1 MQQQELLPFEFQGSI
16 LRVER
21 DEDGEP
27 VFHAGDL
34 CAMLG
39 YANPRDAVAQHV
51 EPCDV
56 VKRDVTYP
64 DATGKQRKTQLENW
78 VREPGLWCLIL
89 GSHAANALP
98 IRRWVTAEVLPAIR
112 KTGGYRVKDSAARPK
127 TPSIAQQLAAHPLR
141 LRLLNELERERNPEK
156 REAIHQQLAHAS
168 GLLGLPTPD
177 KDKIGFDHVPE
188 PVPSI
193 VQEFW
198 EVYDFLGGSAKL
210 NHAINAQFIAI
221 NLTHFQRVAAAAKV
235 KIPPLSDLRRA
246 LVDSLDPRYV
256 GNKPVQ
262 SRLHRDHNR
271 TAQAGQCLPESIR
284 CWLFEPVQPP
294 PPS

>member
-1 MQQQELLPFEFQGSI
+1 MQQQELLPFEFQGFT

-21 DEDGEP
+21 DDDGEP

-112 KTGGYRVKDSAARPK
+112 KTGGYQTQTKSK
-127 TPSIAQQLAAHPLR
+127 TKPLAIPH
-141 LRLLNELERERNPEK
+141 LLTLHGESRKLMQELK
-156 REAIHQQLAHAS
+156 REMNPAIRRTLHAQLEQCC
-168 GLLGLPTPD
+168 LLTNIPVPALAD
-177 KDKIGFDHVPE
+177 IGRELVPE
-188 PVPSI
+188 PVPPL
-193 VQEFW
+193 VAEFW
-198 EVYDFLGGSAKL
+198 ETYDFLGPELL
-210 NHAINAQFIAI
+210 NHSANPALIAI
-221 NLTHFQRVAAAAKV
+221 SLPHFAQVAAEHRIKV
-235 KIPPLSDLRRA
+235 APMVEYRRSLGLSASPKFIEIKSVHSVLHARHNESAPL
-246 LVDSLDPRYV
+246 
-256 GNKPVQ
+256 NE
-262 SRLHRDHNR
+262 RLPK
-271 TAQAGQCLPESIR
+271 TVK